1 MSESLLAGRVSGV
14 QALSVDYGRLANQLA
29 DLIGSEKVTAE
40 IVDRMA
46 YSRDWS
52 VRPSDEAV
60 LPDLIVR
67 PTSKEDIVKVVQV
80 ASSLKVPIVTAG
92 GLTGMAGG
100 AVASRGGILLDTNGL
115 NNVLEID
122 EANLAVTVQAGITI
136 NKLNEELRRRNLWF
150 PHDPESKIVSTIGA
164 AIACRSDST
173 FGIKYGKV
181 EQALID
187 AVVVAGSGE
196 LIRVGH
202 RKTLISSSGYQLHWL
217 LLGSEGTLGIIVEA
231 TLRVFPLPEE
241 RALEMFAF
249 PSLNIAA
256 KAINRMVQ
264 AGLSVESANIMC
276 SNRFYFYTHDYRVK
290 YRRDAMV
297 PSDTRGV
304 LCISFAGDREVVDCC
319 REYSAKICEELGGS
333 RVGEREIVEAWWTS
347 KHRQDFEPFK
357 QAWPD
362 SQRIERFGAADV
374 SIPQGFLDDAFLKY
388 QELAAK
394 NGVRVL
400 GMNVYVQSPYAVHTS
415 VSFAVYVDDRDRSMV
430 ERFYDY
436 VRDMALYAVS
446 VGGSMTSYQG
456 DGEKFG
462 NFSRLE
468 HGDGFE
474 YMRKIKKVFD
484 PAGILNPGKKFAP
497 PRWIKP
503 EGTAPEASNA

>member
-1 MSESLLAGRVSGV
+1 MSGSHLAGVVSEV
-14 QALSVDYGRLANQLA
+14 QVLSVDYRKVADQLA
-29 DLIGSEKVTAE
+29 DLIGSEKVTDE
-40 IVDRMA
+40 VVDRMA

-67 PTSKEDIVKVVQV
+67 PTSREDVVKVVQV
-80 ASSLKVPIVTAG
+80 ASRLKVPVVTAG

-100 AVASRGGILLDTNGL
+100 AVASSGGILLDTNGL
-115 NNVLEID
+115 NKVLEID
-122 EANLAVTVQAGITI
+122 EANLTVTVQAGITI
-136 NKLNEELRRRNLWF
+136 NKLNEELRRHRLWF
-150 PHDPESKIVSTIGA
+150 PHDPESKIVSTVGA

-173 FGIKYGKV
+173 FGIKYGKI
-181 EQALID
+181 EQALVD
-187 AVVVAGSGE
+187 AVVVTGSGE

-249 PSLNIAA
+249 PSLNVAA

-264 AGLSVESANIMC
+264 AGLSIESANIMC

-290 YRRDAMV
+290 YGRDAEV
-297 PSDTRGV
+297 PPDTRGV
-304 LCISFAGDREVVDCC
+304 LCISFAGDREVVDRS
-319 REYSAKICEELGGS
+319 REYSAKICGELSGS
-333 RVGEREIVEAWWTS
+333 RIGEREIVEAWWTS

-362 SQRIERFGAADV
+362 SQRTERFGAADV

-394 NGVRVL
+394 NGMRVL

-415 VSFAVYVDDRDRSMV
+415 VSFAVYVDDRDRGMV
-430 ERFYDY
+430 ERFYGY

-446 VGGSMTSYQG
+446 IGGSMTSYQG

-462 NFSRLE
+462 DFSRLE
-468 HGDGFE
+468 HGDAFE
-474 YMRKIKKVFD
+474 YMRRIKEVFD
-484 PAGILNPGKKFAP
+484 PAGVLNPGKKFAP
-497 PRWIKP
+497 SKWIRP
-503 EGTAPEASNA
+503 EGTATKVPDS